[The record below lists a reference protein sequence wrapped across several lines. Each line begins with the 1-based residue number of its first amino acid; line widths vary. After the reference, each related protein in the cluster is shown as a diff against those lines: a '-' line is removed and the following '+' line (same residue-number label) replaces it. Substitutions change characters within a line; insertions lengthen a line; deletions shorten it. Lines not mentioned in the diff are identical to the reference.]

1 MFKLIDNKNDFQSL
15 YIQEAPVKQAK
26 IISTGKYI
34 PEKTLTNEDLE
45 KLVDTSDEWIYSRTG
60 IKERH
65 IALEDNFEM
74 AAKAAQDALSGTSI
88 SPEEIDMI
96 VVATMSSE
104 YSCPSTA
111 CLVQDRIG
119 AVNAFCYDLN
129 AACSGFMFALETVTQ
144 YIQTGKVKNALVIG
158 SEKLSQ
164 VTNWEDR
171 NTCVLFG
178 DGAGAVVVT
187 GSDEAGI
194 VGTVSHSIG
203 SKYQC
208 LLSEITHKKND
219 FYEQKTQNYI
229 SMDGREVFEFA
240 CTSVP
245 ASIREVLE
253 MTDTDIEDVD
263 VFVLHQANIR
273 IIKRIAKVLKQDMS
287 KFYAN
292 MNLYGNTS
300 AASIPIAL
308 DDVFKAGDLTGKRV
322 VMAGF
327 GGGLTYGASVIQF

>member
-1 MFKLIDNKNDFQSL
+1 M
-15 YIQEAPVKQAK
+15 KQAK

-34 PEKTLTNEDLE
+34 PEKILTNHDLE
-45 KLVDTSDEWIYSRTG
+45 QLVDTSDEWIYSRTG

-65 IALEDNFEM
+65 IALEDNYEM
-74 AAKAAQDALSGTSI
+74 AAKAAKDALSGTSI
-88 SPEEIDMI
+88 SPEDIDMI

-104 YSCPSTA
+104 YSCPATA
-111 CLVQDRIG
+111 CLVQDQIG

-144 YIQTGKVKNALVIG
+144 FIQTGKVKYALVIG

-187 GSDEAGI
+187 GSDEPGI

-208 LLSEITHKKND
+208 LLSEITHKHND

-245 ASIREVLE
+245 ESICEVLD
-253 MTDTDIEDVD
+253 MTNTDIEDVD
-263 VFVLHQANIR
+263 IFVLHQANIR

-308 DDVFKAGDLTGKRV
+308 DDVYKAGDLTGKTV

-327 GGGLTYGASVIQF
+327 GGGLTYGASVIKF

>member
-1 MFKLIDNKNDFQSL
+1 M
-15 YIQEAPVKQAK
+15 KQAK

-34 PEKTLTNEDLE
+34 PEKTLTNHDLE
-45 KLVDTSDEWIYSRTG
+45 QLVDTSDEWIYSRTG

-65 IALEDNFEM
+65 IAVEDNYEM
-74 AAKAAQDALSGTSI
+74 AVKAAENALAGTSI

-104 YSCPSTA
+104 YSCPATA
-111 CLVQDRIG
+111 CLVQDQIG

-144 YIQTGKVKNALVIG
+144 FIQTGKVKYALVIG

-187 GSDEAGI
+187 GSDEPGI

-208 LLSEITHKKND
+208 LLSEITHKSND
-219 FYEQKTQNYI
+219 FYEQKKQNYI
-229 SMDGREVFEFA
+229 AMDGREVFEFA

-245 ASIREVLE
+245 DSIREVLD
-253 MTDTDIEDVD
+253 MTKTNIEDVD
-263 VFVLHQANIR
+263 IFVLHQANIR

-308 DDVFKAGDLTGKRV
+308 DDVNKAGDLTGKTV